1 MASDFP
7 GKDSFAPLRTG
18 KNQDTDNPILL
29 DNTCM
34 NTRRRLISRSAF
46 LLLLVNVLAISA
58 SQAQQTLVTVDP
70 VVRQNYTN
78 TIPILGRLV
87 TVQAGTVA
95 AQIAGAV
102 REIHVRVGDRVKQ
115 RQTVVT
121 ISDRSARLRKQLL
134 EIQRKEVEARIA
146 VVEAQLELAKQEVN
160 RLSVLTSSAAVSQSQ
175 IDDAIQQQNIVAARV
190 LEAKAALNSA
200 DAQISLIDLE
210 LTYTRVIAPYD
221 GTVIEKFTEVGSYLQ
236 QGQPVIRL
244 VADGDLELEADVPAD
259 RLEGLTAGRMVQIT
273 FDDGSQHQASVR
285 AVVPEENPRTRTRR
299 VRFSLALAD
308 NAPALAVDQGVT
320 VLIPAGAEREISSVH
335 KDAVIHGGQGS
346 IVYVVKEGIAKLR
359 PVQLGSSIG
368 NRLEVLQGLTEG
380 DLVVIRGNERL
391 RPDQPVSLAGNF
403 S

>member
-1 MASDFP
+1 M
-7 GKDSFAPLRTG
+7 
-18 KNQDTDNPILL
+18 
-29 DNTCM
+29 NTC
-34 NTRRRLISRSAF
+34 RRLISRYAF
-46 LLLLVNVLAISA
+46 LLLFVSALAITT

-134 EIQRKEVEARIA
+134 EVQRKEVEARIA

-160 RLSVLTSSAAVSQSQ
+160 RLSMLTSSAAVSQSQ

-244 VADGDLELEADVPAD
+244 VADGDFELEADVPAD
-259 RLEGLTAGRMVQIT
+259 RLEGLTTGRMVQIT
-273 FDDGSQHQASVR
+273 FDDSSQHQASVR
-285 AVVPEENPRTRTRR
+285 AIVPEENPRTRTRR
-299 VRFSLALAD
+299 VRFSLDLAD
-308 NAPALAVDQGVT
+308 NAPVLAVDQGVT

-346 IVYVVKEGIAKLR
+346 IVYVVEEGFAKLR
-359 PVQLGSSIG
+359 PVRLGSSVG
-368 NRLEVLQGLTEG
+368 NRFEVLQGLTEG

-391 RPDQPVSLAGNF
+391 RPDQPVSLAENP

>member
-1 MASDFP
+1 
-7 GKDSFAPLRTG
+7 
-18 KNQDTDNPILL
+18 
-29 DNTCM
+29 M
-34 NTRRRLISRSAF
+34 NTRKKQISRYAF
-46 LLLLVNVLAISA
+46 VFLLVNALIIPAPH
-58 SQAQQTLVTVDP
+58 AQQTLVTVDP
-70 VVRQNYTN
+70 VMRQNYIN

-95 AQIAGAV
+95 AQISGAV
-102 REIHVRVGDRVKQ
+102 KKIHIRVGDRVKQ

-121 ISDRSARLRKQLL
+121 ISDRSTRLRKQLL
-134 EIQRKEVEARIA
+134 EVQRKEVEARIA

-175 IDDAIQQQNIVAARV
+175 IDDAIQQQNIAAARV

-210 LTYTRVIAPYD
+210 LDYTRVIAPYD
-221 GTVIEKFTEVGSYLQ
+221 GTVIEKFTEIGSYLQ

-244 VADGDLELEADVPAD
+244 VADGDLELEADVPVD
-259 RLEGLTAGRMVQIT
+259 HLEGLAIGRMAQIT

-285 AVVPEENPRTRTRR
+285 AIVPEENPRTRTRR
-299 VRFSLALAD
+299 VRFSLDLTD

-346 IVYVVKEGIAKLR
+346 IVYVVEEGFAKLR
-359 PVQLGSSIG
+359 PVQLGSSVG
-368 NRLEVLQGLTEG
+368 NRLEVLQGLAEG

-391 RPDQPVSLAGNF
+391 RPNQPVSLAENP

>member
-34 NTRRRLISRSAF
+34 NTRRRLISRSTF

-210 LTYTRVIAPYD
+210 LNYTRVIAPYD

-273 FDDGSQHQASVR
+273 FDDDSQHQASVR

-391 RPDQPVSLAGNF
+391 RPDQPVSLAGN
-403 S
+403 SS

>member
-380 DLVVIRGNERL
+380 DLVVFKDQSSDPL
-391 RPDQPVSLAGNF
+391 R
-403 S
+403 

>member
-1 MASDFP
+1 
-7 GKDSFAPLRTG
+7 
-18 KNQDTDNPILL
+18 
-29 DNTCM
+29 M

>member
-210 LTYTRVIAPYD
+210 LNYTRVIAPYD

-273 FDDGSQHQASVR
+273 FDDDSQHQASVR

-391 RPDQPVSLAGNF
+391 RPDQPVSLAGN
-403 S
+403 SS

>member
-1 MASDFP
+1 MSGFTTAS
-7 GKDSFAPLRTG
+7 G
-18 KNQDTDNPILL
+18 
-29 DNTCM
+29 C
-34 NTRRRLISRSAF
+34 AF
-46 LLLLVNVLAISA
+46 LLFLAAGIPVI
-58 SQAQQTLVTVDP
+58 QAQQTLVTVDP
-70 VVRQNYTN
+70 VMRQNYTN

-87 TVQAGTVA
+87 TVQAGSVA

-102 REIHVRVGDRVKQ
+102 KEIHVRVGDRVKQ
-115 RQTVVT
+115 RQTIVT

-134 EIQRKEVEARIA
+134 EVQRKEVEARIA
-146 VVEAQLELAKQEVN
+146 VVEAQLKLAKQEVN
-160 RLSVLTSSAAVSQSQ
+160 RLSKLAPSAAISQSQ

-210 LTYTRVIAPYD
+210 LFYTRVIAPYN

-244 VADGDLELEADVPAD
+244 VADGDLEIEADVPAD
-259 RLEGLTAGRMVQIT
+259 RLDGLTDGRVVQIS

-285 AVVPEENPRTRTRR
+285 AIVPEEDPRTRTRR
-299 VRFSLALAD
+299 VRFSLDLAD
-308 NAPALAVDQGVT
+308 NEMALAVDQGVT
-320 VLIPAGAEREISSVH
+320 VLIPAGAEREIRSVH

-346 IVYVVKEGIAKLR
+346 TVYVVEEGFAKLR
-359 PVQLGSSIG
+359 PVQLGSPIG
-368 NRLEVLQGLTEG
+368 NRLEVLQGLAEG

-391 RPDQPVSLAGNF
+391 RPDQPVSLAENP

>member
-121 ISDRSARLRKQLL
+121 ISDCSARLRKQLL

-210 LTYTRVIAPYD
+210 LNYTRVIAPYD

-273 FDDGSQHQASVR
+273 FDDDSQHQASVR

-391 RPDQPVSLAGNF
+391 RPDQPVSLAGN
-403 S
+403 SS

>member
-391 RPDQPVSLAGNF
+391 RPDQPVSLAGN
-403 S
+403 SS

>member
-1 MASDFP
+1 MSRYALTF
-7 GKDSFAPLRTG
+7 GCAFMLF
-18 KNQDTDNPILL
+18 
-29 DNTCM
+29 
-34 NTRRRLISRSAF
+34 LINATAMP
-46 LLLLVNVLAISA
+46 V

-70 VVRQNYTN
+70 VMRQNFTN

-87 TVQAGTVA
+87 TVQAGSVA

-115 RQTVVT
+115 RQTIVT

-134 EIQRKEVEARIA
+134 EVQRKEVEARIA
-146 VVEAQLELAKQEVN
+146 VVEAQLKLAKQEVN
-160 RLSVLTSSAAVSQSQ
+160 RLSKLATSAAISQSQ
-175 IDDAIQQQNIVAARV
+175 IDDAIQQQNIVSARV

-200 DAQISLIDLE
+200 DAQIKLIDLE
-210 LTYTRVIAPYD
+210 LAYTRVIAPYD

-259 RLEGLTAGRMVQIT
+259 RLGGLTAGRVVQIS
-273 FDDGSQHQASVR
+273 FDDGSQHQANVR
-285 AVVPEENPRTRTRR
+285 AIVPEENPRTRTRR
-299 VRFSLALAD
+299 VRFSLDLAD
-308 NAPALAVDQGVT
+308 DPMALAVDQGVT
-320 VLIPAGAEREISSVH
+320 VFIPAGAEREIRSVH

-346 IVYVVKEGIAKLR
+346 IVYVVEEGFAKLR

-368 NRLEVLQGLTEG
+368 NRLEVIQGLAEG

-391 RPDQPVSLAGNF
+391 RPDQPVSFGEN
-403 S
+403 SS